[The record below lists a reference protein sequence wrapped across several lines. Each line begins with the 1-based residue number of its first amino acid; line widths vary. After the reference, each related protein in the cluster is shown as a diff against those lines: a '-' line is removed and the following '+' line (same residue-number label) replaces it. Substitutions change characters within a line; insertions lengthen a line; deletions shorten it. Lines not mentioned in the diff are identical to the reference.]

1 MKLKKLKMP
10 PREEIDM
17 AELDM
22 GPEGDMGP
30 ESDMSMGDEMIGEA
44 EGESMEPGKE
54 GPAADML
61 ADFSDDDLLAE
72 VKKRGL
78 MGQLGE
84 EGAEEME
91 AEDEEYMS

>member
-54 GPAADML
+54 GPAAAERQCGGWKNLPPNLRHFGAGNVVGNIGKML
-61 ADFSDDDLLAE
+61 
-72 VKKRGL
+72 
-78 MGQLGE
+78 
-84 EGAEEME
+84 
-91 AEDEEYMS
+91 

>member
-17 AELDM
+17 AELDSNSDGSM
-22 GPEGDMGP
+22 GLEGEP
-30 ESDMSMGDEMIGEA
+30 MGDEMMGEA